1 MIAQYFVIGERKK
14 RMSCSLKAC
23 RNPSLNSESDEIV
36 EVKTVWPKKKVDTT
50 HFHVS
55 WASNGEASFHKSC
68 WDQIF
73 LATRTRKSVKTE
85 MLKVSPQEKTLIKE
99 AKKTAEFKYS
109 YRKIRQ
115 EAKRVSDMIKSSSHC
130 VAFTGNCI
138 CSN

>member
-1 MIAQYFVIGERKK
+1 
-14 RMSCSLKAC
+14 MSCSLKAC

-68 WDQIF
+68 WDQII

-109 YRKIRQ
+109 YRKIRK

-130 VAFTGNCI
+130 VAFTGT
-138 CSN
+138 

>member
-1 MIAQYFVIGERKK
+1 
-14 RMSCSLKAC
+14 
-23 RNPSLNSESDEIV
+23 
-36 EVKTVWPKKKVDTT
+36 
-50 HFHVS
+50 
-55 WASNGEASFHKSC
+55 
-68 WDQIF
+68 

-138 CSN
+138 CCHLINRKLKKKLISLKSRICIL

>member
-1 MIAQYFVIGERKK
+1 MFLTGQTAAESSRVRLLWKLVISRLSFG
-14 RMSCSLKAC
+14 
-23 RNPSLNSESDEIV
+23 
-36 EVKTVWPKKKVDTT
+36 T

-68 WDQIF
+68 WDQII